1 MGNRVGQHGLD
12 TAPRIDHVAGAFEIL
27 VVKTVRH
34 IDQGGYRYGVLAA
47 GGFLQQAE
55 QCLQIATRTDGAAGG
70 G

>member
-1 MGNRVGQHGLD
+1 MGNRMGQHGLD
-12 TAPRIDHVAGAFEIL
+12 TAPWIDHVASAFEIL

-34 IDQGGYRYGVLAA
+34 IDQGGYRNGVVVA
-47 GGFLQQAE
+47 GGLLQQSE